1 MKKIYCTLALLA
13 ALGLAGCDQY
23 LARSY
28 GGTVT
33 TRIPA
38 GTQLV
43 TVTWKGAELW
53 VLYYD
58 PKTKECVFAEDSALN
73 VLEGT
78 VKIPDCNPV
87 LIRP

>member
-1 MKKIYCTLALLA
+1 MKKICSVLAILAL
-13 ALGLAGCDQY
+13 ALTGCDQY

-28 GGTVT
+28 GGTAT

-38 GTQLV
+38 GAQLV

-87 LIRP
+87 QLRP